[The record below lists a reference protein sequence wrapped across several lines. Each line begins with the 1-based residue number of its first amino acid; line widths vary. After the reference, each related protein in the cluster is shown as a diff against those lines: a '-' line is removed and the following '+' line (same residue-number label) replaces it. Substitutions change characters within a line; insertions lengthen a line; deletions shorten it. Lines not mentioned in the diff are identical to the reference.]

1 MEQIDSTVT
10 ESQKKN
16 SKDDQKTDIQFEA
29 ESFSVYGVVY
39 TVDFHWEV
47 NGEKF
52 DFSMPGGGFVSM
64 HHLVEV
70 LGITKL
76 DTGKASNEEADGE
89 EADGDADEDES
100 ISKENS
106 LGNDTAPFSLSD
118 VQVSED
124 TRKFVAEVE
133 NITFSTPSLLSVS
146 RVEENTTVGA
156 IKDGLSLECEYS
168 AELTEEQIEQINAE
182 KVEGGDW
189 ALISLKAFSTEES
202 LTVTMKNGDQFE
214 IKVTDDNDRLGL
226 NGRTFAIVTNKGNG
240 GTRSSLQANV
250 HTNKDSRGYYMEA
263 RRPVTY
269 TEIEGVEYCD
279 RESTAWSFEYNAEKD
294 AYYVS
299 NNGKYLYIDPDITSK
314 NDTPSNQN
322 HTKVHALN
330 LVSEKNEGTLIK
342 ITRDENGNYY
352 FGNKNGVLLW
362 DYNNSYW
369 LSNPDTDEG
378 GNRTDAAIRLCLPE
392 DPYGSHKASLTAAK
406 DLSNG
411 QTVVIYQKM
420 WNSEKDEY
428 DFFAIDGNGNLR
440 TVWESGDSLY
450 WKNDLSIE
458 WTLRELTDGQGNPT
472 GYLQLYNEK
481 THTYLAPKT
490 GGSGYVA
497 VTEETSLNADTMKT
511 VSVSL
516 PGRDSGSYASRIAT
530 WDYDANTT
538 YGLEVRRDERG
549 KVSEGDPVY
558 VNELLKSQE
567 FYFAVRDPLVQ
578 KQLTTVD
585 TVDSVSKGIT
595 ITMYNFSGT
604 QANNSGRWFDESS
617 QSWQTANDRL
627 MFMTNTIGN
636 ADWRTGYYWPGLM
649 NRTLE
654 SDGYPKSTQTGQSL
668 GNIFN
673 QSTIGGKEANH
684 LFLQSVYDT
693 TGYYYYSGFENF
705 ARLPQDSSDFVVYDQ
720 LGTPT
725 NQGTTNGEPSH
736 PENFF
741 YYRGN
746 FMPFNELDTGNSV
759 LNYYEGGDQR
769 KELSPNDPRKSEDLY
784 AVKGTPDYFFGMIM
798 ESKFQQGPNGLS
810 DQGDPM
816 VFEFTG
822 DDDMWVYVDGV
833 LLLDIGGIH
842 DAFHGRINF
851 QTGKITVDVQ
861 KTGNDGVTYIR
872 EQYWQARRFP
882 DGTDWNDRNDP
893 KQFDFFTDGG
903 EENGKL
909 VGTYK
914 DYSHSV

>member
-100 ISKENS
+100 ISKENY
-106 LGNDTAPFSLSD
+106 

-124 TRKFVAEVE
+124 TRTFVAEVE

-636 ADWRTGYYWPGLM
+636 AI
-649 NRTLE
+649 
-654 SDGYPKSTQTGQSL
+654 S
-668 GNIFN
+668 
-673 QSTIGGKEANH
+673 
-684 LFLQSVYDT
+684 
-693 TGYYYYSGFENF
+693 
-705 ARLPQDSSDFVVYDQ
+705 
-720 LGTPT
+720 
-725 NQGTTNGEPSH
+725 
-736 PENFF
+736 
-741 YYRGN
+741 
-746 FMPFNELDTGNSV
+746 
-759 LNYYEGGDQR
+759 
-769 KELSPNDPRKSEDLY
+769 
-784 AVKGTPDYFFGMIM
+784 
-798 ESKFQQGPNGLS
+798 QQ
-810 DQGDPM
+810 
-816 VFEFTG
+816 
-822 DDDMWVYVDGV
+822 
-833 LLLDIGGIH
+833 
-842 DAFHGRINF
+842 
-851 QTGKITVDVQ
+851 
-861 KTGNDGVTYIR
+861 
-872 EQYWQARRFP
+872 
-882 DGTDWNDRNDP
+882 
-893 KQFDFFTDGG
+893 
-903 EENGKL
+903 
-909 VGTYK
+909 
-914 DYSHSV
+914 